1 MEWNGIESTFGRPIF
16 IICIADTFGF
26 APQAAMAA
34 DTIRQYL
41 EHGTIRNSV
50 NFPST
55 NLPDRPDGSIR
66 FTVVNKNVPGVL
78 AHITEAFAA
87 ENLNILQQVNQ
98 SRGDIAYNVL
108 DIDKKDHAEVLCF
121 KNVQEKITMTKGVLS
136 SRVIYGMPGTGFAVN
151 FDGQYF
157 V

>member
-1 MEWNGIESTFGRPIF
+1 
-16 IICIADTFGF
+16 
-26 APQAAMAA
+26 MAA

-55 NLPDRPDGSIR
+55 NLLDRPDGSVR

-78 AHITEAFAA
+78 AHITEAFAH

-108 DIDKKDHAEVLCF
+108 DIDTKGHGDVLCF
-121 KNVQEKITMTKGVLS
+121 KNVQEKITMYDGVLS
-136 SRVIYGMPGTGFAVN
+136 SRVIYGKPGTGYAKNV
-151 FDGQYF
+151 DGEYF